1 MIDYTRIALGLMA
14 LGAVGVVA
22 WAWYSFQVERL
33 RTPQPKPRYDFE
45 GAITQLQDSMDAGG
59 RAHVKR
65 CDELEDAFEAQKRIN
80 DKRFYELEQQVM
92 RLTNDS
98 DVKDARFE
106 ARMVEVAAERN
117 KLAQM
122 LSSRVPHSR
131 MG

>member
-1 MIDYTRIALGLMA
+1 MIDVTRVV
-14 LGAVGVVA
+14 LGAFAFGAVAVIA

-33 RTPQPKPRYDFE
+33 RQPPKEPDIDVR
-45 GAITQLQDSMDAGG
+45 GAVAQLQDSMDAGG
-59 RAHVKR
+59 RAHVRR
-65 CDELEDAFEAQKRIN
+65 CDELEDSVEAQKRIN